1 LLLVCW
7 VESELI
13 SSFHHSCYDW
23 SAIKLYIGLQ
33 KVTTHF
39 RKERHSISDLQI
51 NLVCVTKYR
60 KKVLTA
66 SSLAVIEAS
75 FREVAL
81 KMDFQVKEFNGEEDH
96 IHCLIE
102 YPPKLSISQMV
113 NAVKGVSSRLY
124 GKAGYPKPYGKNAL
138 WSPSYFVSSVGG
150 APLEV
155 LKRYIKEQ
163 EKSS

>member
-1 LLLVCW
+1 
-7 VESELI
+7 
-13 SSFHHSCYDW
+13 
-23 SAIKLYIGLQ
+23 
-33 KVTTHF
+33 
-39 RKERHSISDLQI
+39 
-51 NLVCVTKYR
+51 
-60 KKVLTA
+60 
-66 SSLAVIEAS
+66 
-75 FREVAL
+75 
-81 KMDFQVKEFNGEEDH
+81 MDFQVKEFNGEEDH

-163 EKSS
+163 QKPS